1 MQLKCVRFYDK
12 MIWVFPNLNSFEML
26 ASFFLRRF
34 FSVRLFKASD
44 KNIPVLKLT
53 LKIHS

>member
-1 MQLKCVRFYDK
+1 MQLKCVRFHDK